1 MTKIVGVHEVG
12 KIAFELFV
20 AVVVVTLGGRLFDG
34 SVYAFQLAIRPGVF
48 NEKLVDIVRSS
59 RAELSR
65 VLAGDHTVSHLAG
78 DEAWEDKDGRS

>member
-1 MTKIVGVHEVG
+1 
-12 KIAFELFV
+12 
-20 AVVVVTLGGRLFDG
+20 
-34 SVYAFQLAIRPGVF
+34 VF